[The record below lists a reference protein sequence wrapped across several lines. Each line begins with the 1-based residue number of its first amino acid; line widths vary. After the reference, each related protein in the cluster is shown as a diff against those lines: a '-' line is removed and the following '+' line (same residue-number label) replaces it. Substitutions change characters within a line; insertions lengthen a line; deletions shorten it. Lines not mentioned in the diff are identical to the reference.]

1 MTTPSGGTPSSGGS
15 SFENSQAGLGGADA
29 VPDTPDGAAH
39 GTEPGAR
46 RKGQG
51 EPTARV
57 ASRGGPS
64 IIVWAIV
71 ALVLLAVV
79 AYLAGA
85 FR

>member
-1 MTTPSGGTPSSGGS
+1 MTTPSSGGS

-29 VPDTPDGAAH
+29 VPDTPGGAAH
-39 GTEPGAR
+39 GAEPGAR
-46 RKGQG
+46 RKGEGQ
-51 EPTARV
+51 PTARV
-57 ASRGGPS
+57 SSGGGS
-64 IIVWAIV
+64 GIVMWVIV